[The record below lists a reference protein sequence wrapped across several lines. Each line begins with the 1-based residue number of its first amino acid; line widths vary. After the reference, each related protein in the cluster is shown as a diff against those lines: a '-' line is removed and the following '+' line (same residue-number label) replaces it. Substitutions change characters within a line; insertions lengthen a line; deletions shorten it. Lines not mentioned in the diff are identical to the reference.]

1 MSAPPRA
8 GTKVPRPD
16 PVDHPWPLATLP
28 PAVRQSLL
36 SSGTRREFA
45 TGDVLYRAGAR
56 ADSLYLVL
64 EGRVRLVREQHART
78 VYIHD
83 EGPGGALGEVP
94 LFEGTTYPATA
105 VAAEPTRC
113 LVFAR
118 EAILAALHRHPELAM
133 AMLARLA
140 ARVRLLVEK
149 LDQTSSQSILARLA
163 ALLVARASAA
173 RGRTFTLGGTQQQA
187 AEEIG
192 TVREL
197 VVRSLRTLRDRGAIE
212 AQGGGRYVVLDGA
225 MLRRIADER

>member
-8 GTKVPRPD
+8 GTKVPPPA
-16 PVDHPWPLATLP
+16 PVEHPWPLATLP
-28 PAVRQSLL
+28 HAVRQALL
-36 SSGTRREFA
+36 SAGTRREFA
-45 TGDVLYRAGAR
+45 TGEVLYLAGAQ
-56 ADSLYLVL
+56 AVSLYLVL
-64 EGRVRLVREQHART
+64 EGRVRLIREQHTRT

-83 EGPGGALGEVP
+83 EGPGGTLGEVP

-113 LVFAR
+113 LVIAR
-118 EAILAALHRHPELAM
+118 DAILPTLRRHPELAM

-140 ARVRLLVEK
+140 ARVRLLVDK

-163 ALLVARASAA
+163 GLLVARADAA
-173 RGRTFTLGGTQQQA
+173 RGTTFTLGGTQQQA

-197 VVRSLRTLRDRGAIE
+197 VVRGLRTLRDRRAIE
-212 AQGGGRYVVLDGA
+212 SRGGGRYVVLDDA
-225 MLRRIADER
+225 LLRRIADEH